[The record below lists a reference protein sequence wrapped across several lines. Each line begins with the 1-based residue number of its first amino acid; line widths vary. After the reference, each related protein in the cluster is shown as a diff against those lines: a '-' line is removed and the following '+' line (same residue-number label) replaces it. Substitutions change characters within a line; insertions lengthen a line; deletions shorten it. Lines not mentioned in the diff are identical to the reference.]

1 MRIIDWSSDVCS
13 SDLSF
18 FQGVIANR
26 LSSQIHRLAGAERVL
41 SYSSHEANLSK
52 RQGKMAL
59 RPVLVCSDARGHR
72 SGFAGKRRR
81 CISIQPLA
89 PDRMSL
95 ARLSTACGGGDG
107 LKVMSLYPKTLSRKI
122 ERASCRESG
131 CPYV

>member
-26 LSSQIHRLAGAERVL
+26 LSSQLHRLAGAERVL
-41 SYSSHEANLSK
+41 SYSSHEANLTK

-59 RPVLVCSDARGHR
+59 RTVLVCSDARGNR
-72 SGFAGKRRR
+72 YGFAGKRRR

-89 PDRMSL
+89 AARM
-95 ARLSTACGGGDG
+95 RLGLLRKAGGGWEG
-107 LKVMSLYPKTLSRKI
+107 
-122 ERASCRESG
+122 
-131 CPYV
+131 